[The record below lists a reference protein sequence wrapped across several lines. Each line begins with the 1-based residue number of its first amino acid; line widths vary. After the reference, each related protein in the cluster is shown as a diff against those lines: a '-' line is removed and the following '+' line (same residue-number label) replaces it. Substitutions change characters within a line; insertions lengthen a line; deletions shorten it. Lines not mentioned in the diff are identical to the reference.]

1 MAIPN
6 LGQTVAMAWEAH
18 VGTTPE
24 DNIHNDYWLFNRL
37 SEGKSFEQVDGGRTI
52 NGPIEYAL
60 NTTYRS
66 YSDTEPIDTTRI
78 DVFDEFSFPWKEY
91 AGAVVMSEL
100 EKAKNQGEGR
110 KFALLPAKLENMK
123 NSAHNLMNAAFYG
136 DGTGNNNKDF
146 GGLAA
151 LVSSTPTTGSVGGI
165 NRATFTFW
173 RNQQASGAQSATAFD
188 NLRSTMRSQY
198 NNASAGV
205 DEQHPEYAVTDQTTL
220 QGYEAL
226 LIANERVTDKT
237 KSQANAGFKNGWF
250 MFKDIP
256 VAYDRACPAG
266 SMYLLNYRNL
276 KLAYQKGYWLKGFP
290 GVDPANQTI
299 EVFKIM
305 TIANL
310 YSNNPRRLSV
320 ITAIT

>member
-1 MAIPN
+1 MPAPN

-37 SEGKSFEQVDGGRTI
+37 SEGQSFDQVDGGRTI

-60 NTTYRS
+60 NTTWRS
-66 YSDTEPIDTTRI
+66 YSDTEAIDVTRI
-78 DVFDEFSFPWKEY
+78 DVFDEYQFNWKEY
-91 AGAVVMSEL
+91 AGTVVLSEL

-110 KFALLPAKLENMK
+110 KFDLEEAKLTNLK
-123 NSAHNLMNAAFYG
+123 RSAQNILNTDMYG
-136 DGTGNNNKDF
+136 DGTGNSSKVL
-146 GGLAA
+146 GGLAL
-151 LVSSTPTTGSVGGI
+151 LVSSTPTTGTVGGI

-173 RNQQASGAQSATAFD
+173 RNQQTAGTQTTTAFD
-188 NLRSTMRSQY
+188 NLRSSMRSIY
-198 NNASAGV
+198 NSSSAGV

-226 LIANERVTDKT
+226 LIANERVTDKV
-237 KSQANAGFKNGWF
+237 KSQANAGFKNAWF

-256 VAYDRACPAG
+256 VAYDRACTSG
-266 SMYLLNYRNL
+266 TMYMLNYRNL
-276 KLAYQKGYWLKGFP
+276 KLAYQKGYWMKGFP
-290 GVDPANQTI
+290 AVDPANQTI
-299 EVFKIM
+299 EVFKVM

-310 YSNNPRRLSV
+310 YTNNPRRLGV